1 MCVVNV
7 FRKDSKQLT
16 VELLWNNTNFNQ
28 TLSSVLMR
36 FTVSKPKIYFALAKL
51 LYLLYLF
58 IL

>member
-1 MCVVNV
+1 MVNV

-36 FTVSKPKIYFALAKL
+36 FTVIKPKIYFALAKL